1 METNLNISIP
11 NIPYFY
17 AIRDMY
23 TQITNTNTNT
33 SLGDE
38 RPFERMIVS
47 SFYNNES
54 QRSHLRRAALI
65 AAMLHTR
72 DITHGLGRYADFY
85 TLVVAF
91 DKVIDEKAQ
100 SVTRQKTE
108 TMRVILQKVLAS
120 CVYMNGYGSWKDMK
134 YLLNRLRDTYGEDAC
149 SQKPIFKYIISMTSN
164 QLKQDAQAARSGTAP
179 TLAGKWAPREKSK
192 KFGWQAKY
200 YALYWN
206 PEWCDGNL
214 EVKDAT
220 THALKKCLTHYRKQI
235 AFINRMLQTP
245 QIKQCAHD
253 WASIDFANCV
263 SRTTKEKQALAF
275 KNITNRGEL
284 RRHHRFIQNDRMQC
298 RANFLAN
305 ESERSAL
312 QNASLNVSLYHDRYD
327 WVWND
332 PLICHDF

>member
-1 METNLNISIP
+1 
-11 NIPYFY
+11 
-17 AIRDMY
+17 MY
-23 TQITNTNTNT
+23 TQITNTNTNTNTNT

-47 SFYNNES
+47 SFFNNES

-91 DKVIDEKAQ
+91 DKVIDEKAH

-108 TMRVILQKVLAS
+108 TMRVILQKVVAS

-200 YALYWN
+200 YALYCN
-206 PEWCDGNL
+206 PEWCGGNL

-220 THALKKCLTHYRKQI
+220 THLKKCLTHYEKI

-253 WASIDFANCV
+253 WASIDFANCK
-263 SRTTKEKQALAF
+263 SNHYEKQALAF
-275 KNITNRGEL
+275 KNITNSGEPAGITVL
-284 RRHHRFIQNDRMQC
+284 YKMIVYAEQTFWQTN
-298 RANFLAN
+298 LN
-305 ESERSAL
+305 EAL
-312 QNASLNVSLYHDRYD
+312 HNASLNVSLYHDRYD